1 MESHQKLFP
10 FAFKKSFTVKVI
22 CAEILAILI
31 PFGVTVALL
40 VRYIDLPYPTL
51 RMIGLIPALIM
62 VGCVFVIAKLMHKG
76 PLKLF
81 DDHLY
86 YKYGLFQKQVLYYKD
101 ISYAKPVQKEERRKL
116 SEPAH
121 GPVESTVV
129 IGLHNG
135 QEYFLSLQ
143 DSRVF
148 LEELASRL

>member
-1 MESHQKLFP
+1 MKSHKTVFP
-10 FAFKKSFTVKVI
+10 FAFRKDFTVKVT
-22 CAEILAILI
+22 CAEILAILLPI
-31 PFGVTVALL
+31 SAAVYLFIHF
-40 VRYIDLPYPTL
+40 IDLPYPTL

-62 VGCVFVIAKLMHKG
+62 VASFYVVSRLLHKG

-101 ISYAKPVQKEERRKL
+101 ISYTKPAQDDKRHRL

-135 QEYFLSLQ
+135 QERFLSLQ
-143 DSRVF
+143 DSQVF
-148 LEELASRL
+148 LQELSSRL